1 MNAIAA
7 PKSHRHS
14 QLEGTMLTA
23 IFQGA
28 PIFAETV
35 LLLKLAGGHEAFVQ
49 KGAGATIYVALASIM
64 FALIMTW
71 LGPKYPRFFKT
82 YEPLFYDATLPLS
95 ERLAR
100 WRAQPVV
107 SLQLVTMVLLL
118 SLLAVAAVSVG

>member
-7 PKSHRHS
+7 PKSRRHS

-23 IFQGA
+23 IFQGF
-28 PIFAETV
+28 PVFAETV
-35 LLLKLAGGHEAFVQ
+35 LLLKIAGGHEAFVQ
-49 KGAGATIYVALASIM
+49 TGANAGIFVALTSVM

-71 LGPKYPRFFKT
+71 LGPKFPRFFKT

-100 WRAQPVV
+100 WRAQPAV
-107 SLQLVTMVLLL
+107 SLQLVTMVMLL
-118 SLLAVAAVSVG
+118 SLLAVAVVSVG

>member
-7 PKSHRHS
+7 PKSRRHS

-23 IFQGA
+23 IFQGI
-28 PIFAETV
+28 PTFAAAV
-35 LLLKLAGGHEAFVQ
+35 LMLKIAGGHEAFVQ
-49 KGAGATIYVALASIM
+49 KGVGAAIFVALSSFM
-64 FALIMTW
+64 FGLIMTW

-82 YEPLFYDATLPLS
+82 YEPLFYDATMPLG

-100 WRAQPVV
+100 WRTQPAA
-107 SLQLVTMVLLL
+107 SLQLVTTVMLL